1 LKRAAAGPAGIV
13 TGAASGIGAACAAA
27 FGRLGARIVVA
38 GLSVP
43 DLHPVVDAVKRTG
56 GTAVP
61 VRCDVR
67 DPDQVAAL
75 PRRAM
80 EKFGRIDFLVASAGI
95 ASQGEAVSGDVGRW
109 RAVVETN
116 LLGLAYCVREVLPQ
130 MYAQGSG
137 HIFLIA
143 SQSGRHAYQGESIYI
158 ASKWGVV
165 GFGHAVRMEAQS
177 HGVKVTLIE
186 PGLVDTPLT
195 RLNPKVRP
203 LLDAFTPLSAE
214 DVAGAVIYAYTQP
227 AHVTVNELAVRPL
240 GQGED
245 PFRDP
250 LPPGRVSRK
259 KR

>member
-1 LKRAAAGPAGIV
+1 
-13 TGAASGIGAACAAA
+13 
-27 FGRLGARIVVA
+27 VVA
-38 GLSVP
+38 GLAVD
-43 DLHPVVDAVKRTG
+43 DLHSVVDAVERAG

-61 VRCDVR
+61 VECNVR
-67 DPDQVAAL
+67 DPEQVAAL

-95 ASQGEAVSGDVGRW
+95 AAQGEAVSGDIELCG
-109 RAVVETN
+109 AVVETKDAFDN
-116 LLGLAYCVREVLPQ
+116 AAQVLGVAYSVREVLPQ
-130 MYAQGSG
+130 MYSQGSG

-143 SQSGRHAYQGESIYI
+143 SQSGRQAYQGESIYI

-195 RLNPKVRP
+195 RLNPRVRP
-203 LLDAFTPLSAE
+203 LLDAFTPLNAD
-214 DVAGAVIYAYTQP
+214 DVANAVVYAYTQP
-227 AHVTVNELAVRPL
+227 PHVTVNELAVRPTR
-240 GQGED
+240 QGED
-245 PFRDP
+245 LFRDSRA
-250 LPPGRVSRK
+250 PGRGSRK